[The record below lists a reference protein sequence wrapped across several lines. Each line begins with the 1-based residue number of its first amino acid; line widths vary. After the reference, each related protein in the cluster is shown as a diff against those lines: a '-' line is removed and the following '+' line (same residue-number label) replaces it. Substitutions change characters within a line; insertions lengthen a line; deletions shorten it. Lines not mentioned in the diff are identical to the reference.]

1 MTFFDPVIFPGICL
15 KSLGFVGNM
24 LQKKAPHLLQMG
36 GNVQLV
42 EFRLLFIQGDHVKK
56 MLPEWQ
62 VPRLTLIDTNGWK
75 KGILNHRI
83 HILAIDSTLQKIR
96 RSVWNQR

>member
-1 MTFFDPVIFPGICL
+1 M
-15 KSLGFVGNM
+15 
-24 LQKKAPHLLQMG
+24 QMD

-83 HILAIDSTLQKIR
+83 HILAIDSTLKK
-96 RSVWNQR
+96 SVDQFGIKGDRNIGAILLA